1 MTAFRIWHF
10 NSQVSI
16 KDTTSNRSNPPLR
29 SRLPLAFK
37 QQEAGV
43 VCIGAYGCI
52 STGHIY
58 TIQRLILSYNNN
70 YDYLLDIS
78 LYKATP

>member
-1 MTAFRIWHF
+1 
-10 NSQVSI
+10 
-16 KDTTSNRSNPPLR
+16 
-29 SRLPLAFK
+29 
-37 QQEAGV
+37 V
-43 VCIGAYGCI
+43 VYVGAYGCI